1 MTLTRRMSQ
10 GELRTTAVRMAN
22 ALLHRGPDDGG
33 VWVDV
38 EAGLALSHR
47 RLSIIDLSSQGAQ
60 PMCSACGRFVLVF
73 NGEIYNFRALRE
85 ELEGLGHGFRGHS
98 DTEVMLAAIVQ
109 WGLPNALLRFNGMF
123 AFALWDRTERVLHLV
138 RDRLG
143 EKPLYYGWMGDV
155 FLFASELKAF
165 RVHPNFRGEINRQAM
180 ALLMRYNCIP
190 APHCIYEKISKLL
203 PATILTVQAGNSS
216 SSKSIEYWSA
226 GQVAERGVAHSLV
239 GTKEEAIEHLD
250 ALLRSSVQLRML
262 ADVPVGA
269 FLSGG
274 VDSSTI
280 VALMQA
286 QSSRPVKTFSIGS
299 TEDSY
304 SEAQHAKQVARALG
318 TEHLEL
324 YVTAKDAIEVIPR
337 LPRLY
342 DEPFSD
348 SSQIPMLIVSQL
360 ARDHVAVALT
370 GDGGDEI
377 FGGYNRYFWGRSV
390 WQHTGWIPP
399 IIRRQA
405 AFALTAVSSK
415 SWDYW
420 FAMFQDAL
428 PAKLRQRRPGDKLHK
443 LSEVLGAE
451 SPEAMYRGLVSHW
464 KHPERLV
471 LGSTEPSTALS
482 DHRGKTPFPDFTRWM
497 MYMDLVSYLPDDIL
511 VKVDRASMGVGLE
524 ARVPFLDHRV
534 VEFGWQVP
542 LSMKIQPGEGKW
554 LLRQVLY
561 KYVPKELIERP
572 KWGFGIPLDTWLRGP
587 LRDWVENLISE
598 ERLHREGFFNS
609 ELVRE
614 KWQEHLSEKFN
625 WQYHLWDVLMFQ
637 TWLEDNR
644 VSAAS
649 SSEVVPGDFCM
660 RDEH

>member
-22 ALLHRGPDDGG
+22 ALRHRGPDDGG

-38 EAGLALSHR
+38 EAGLVLSHR

-60 PMCSACGRFVLVF
+60 PMCSACGRFVLIF

-109 WGLPNALLRFNGMF
+109 WGLANALLRFNGMF
-123 AFALWDRTERVLHLV
+123 ALALWDRTERVLHLV

-155 FLFASELKAF
+155 FLFASELKAL
-165 RVHPNFRGEINRQAM
+165 RVHPNFRGEINRQAV

-216 SSKSIEYWSA
+216 SSKFIEYWSA
-226 GQVAERGVAHSLV
+226 GKVAERGVAHPLV
-239 GTKEEAIEHLD
+239 ETKEEAIEHLD
-250 ALLRSSVQLRML
+250 ALLRNSVQLRML

-274 VDSSTI
+274 VDSSTV

-286 QSSRPVKTFSIGS
+286 QSSRPVKTFSIGFS
-299 TEDSY
+299 EASY
-304 SEAQHAKQVARALG
+304 SEAQYAKQVARALG

-324 YVTAKDAIEVIPR
+324 YIAPKDAIEAIPR

-348 SSQIPMLIVSQL
+348 SSQIPTFLVSQF
-360 ARDHVAVALT
+360 ARGHVAVALT
-370 GDGGDEI
+370 GDGGDEL
-377 FGGYNRYFWGRSV
+377 FGGYNRYFWGSSV
-390 WQHTGWIPP
+390 WQHIGWIPSV
-399 IIRRQA
+399 IRRQA
-405 AFALTAVSSK
+405 AYALTAVSSQ
-415 SWDYW
+415 SWDHW
-420 FAMFQDAL
+420 FALFKDVL
-428 PAKLRQRRPGDKLHK
+428 PAKLIQRRPGDKLHK

-451 SPEAMYRGLVSHW
+451 SPEAMYRVLVSHW

-471 LGSTEPSTALS
+471 LGATEPSTALS
-482 DHRGKTPFPDFTRWM
+482 DHRSKTPFPDFARWM

-534 VEFGWQVP
+534 VEFAWQVP
-542 LSMKIQPGEGKW
+542 LSMKIQPGESKW

-561 KYVPKELIERP
+561 KHVPKELIERP
-572 KWGFGIPLDTWLRGP
+572 KWGFGIPLDTWLRGS
-587 LRDWVENLISE
+587 LRDWVESLISE
-598 ERLHREGFFNS
+598 ERLRREGFLNS
-609 ELVRE
+609 ALVRE
-614 KWQEHLSEKFN
+614 KWQEHLLGKRN

-637 TWLEDNR
+637 AWLEDNG
-644 VSAAS
+644 VSVAR
-649 SSEVVPGDFCM
+649 SSEVCSTRFL
-660 RDEH
+660 HA

>member
-22 ALLHRGPDDGG
+22 ALRHRGPDDGG

-60 PMCSACGRFVLVF
+60 PMSSACGRFVLVF

-109 WGLPNALLRFNGMF
+109 WGLANALLRFNGMF
-123 AFALWDRTERVLHLV
+123 ALALWDRTERVLHLV

-155 FLFASELKAF
+155 FLFASELKAL
-165 RVHPNFRGEINRQAM
+165 RVHPNFRGEINRQAV

-216 SSKSIEYWSA
+216 SSKFIEYWSA
-226 GQVAERGVAHSLV
+226 GKVAERGVAHPLV
-239 GTKEEAIEHLD
+239 ETKEEAIEHLD
-250 ALLRSSVQLRML
+250 ALLRNSVQLRML

-274 VDSSTI
+274 VDSSTV

-286 QSSRPVKTFSIGS
+286 QSSRPVKTFSIGFS
-299 TEDSY
+299 EASY
-304 SEAQHAKQVARALG
+304 SEAQYAKQVARALG

-324 YVTAKDAIEVIPR
+324 YIAPKDAIEAIPR

-348 SSQIPMLIVSQL
+348 SSQIPTFLVSQF
-360 ARDHVAVALT
+360 ARGHVAVALT
-370 GDGGDEI
+370 GDGGDEL
-377 FGGYNRYFWGRSV
+377 FGGYNRYFWGSSV
-390 WQHTGWIPP
+390 WQHIGWIPSV
-399 IIRRQA
+399 IRRQA
-405 AFALTAVSSK
+405 AYALTAVSSQ
-415 SWDYW
+415 SWDHW
-420 FAMFQDAL
+420 FALFKDVL
-428 PAKLRQRRPGDKLHK
+428 PAKLIQRRPGDKLHK

-451 SPEAMYRGLVSHW
+451 SPEAMYRVLVSHW

-471 LGSTEPSTALS
+471 LGATEPSTALS
-482 DHRGKTPFPDFTRWM
+482 DHRSKTPFPDFARWM

-534 VEFGWQVP
+534 VEFAWQVP
-542 LSMKIQPGEGKW
+542 LSMKIQPGESKW

-561 KYVPKELIERP
+561 KHVPKKLIERP
-572 KWGFGIPLDTWLRGP
+572 KWGFGIPLDTWLRGS

-598 ERLHREGFFNS
+598 ERLRREGFLDS
-609 ELVRE
+609 ALVRE
-614 KWQEHLSEKFN
+614 KWQEHLSGKRN

-637 TWLEDNR
+637 AWLEDNG
-644 VSAAS
+644 VSVAR
-649 SSEVVPGDFCM
+649 SSEVCSTRFL
-660 RDEH
+660 HA